1 MNEFVNIA
9 ALVVAFFVG
18 LSIGYV
24 VGYKK
29 SEGWY
34 NFLINHNQNQ
44 LEESMNRNRR
54 MLKAFSKASDFLD
67 NQTRKELFSR
77 FDELFNN
84 KGENEK

>member
-9 ALVVAFFVG
+9 ALIVAFFIG

-29 SEGWY
+29 SKWWY
-34 NFLINHNQNQ
+34 NLLISQYQNR
-44 LEESMNRNRR
+44 LKKHINRNHR
-54 MLKAFSKASDFLD
+54 MLKAFLKASDFLD

-77 FDELFNN
+77 FDELYNN
-84 KGENEK
+84 KGENE